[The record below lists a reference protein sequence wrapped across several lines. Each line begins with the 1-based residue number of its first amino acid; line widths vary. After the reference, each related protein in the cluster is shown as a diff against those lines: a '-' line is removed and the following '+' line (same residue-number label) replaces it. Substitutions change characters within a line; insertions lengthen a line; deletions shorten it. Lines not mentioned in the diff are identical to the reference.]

1 MKNLKKKIESVIKSK
16 GDGFYSFDYIV
27 ECHPEATY
35 YMAFSERG
43 NGKTTDMLKRCI
55 RNYFEKG
62 WQGAYIRRFATDFKA
77 QRGDGLF
84 TKYLCDYITAKSG
97 GEWTDVYHAGTRWYF
112 CRYDTLTKKDGSE
125 ITKKVINPDVFMYGF
140 PLDAMEHDKG
150 ASFDRIHEIY
160 FDEFLTRSI
169 YLKDEFVLFNN
180 VLSTII
186 RNKTDVKIFMAG
198 NTVSKVACP
207 YFKEMGLMRVKEQEQ
222 GTIDLYTYGD
232 TLLKVAVEY
241 CANRRKSK
249 ENEKYFAFGNPRLRM
264 ITSGAWEVA
273 VHPHI
278 PCRIRDAQKLFT
290 FYIDFDDERMECFV
304 AVIAGAPCLCVVA
317 KTSDLKY
324 PDDDL
329 IYSDKYDNRPNW
341 RRSIYRDT
349 LPISKKLLT
358 FVSDGR
364 VLFSDNTTGEIFDG
378 YMKWARANM

>member
-1 MKNLKKKIESVIKSK
+1 MHGLKDKIKKVIKSK
-16 GDGFYSFDYIV
+16 GDGFYSFDYMTQ
-27 ECHPEATY
+27 CYPDATY

-55 RNYFEKG
+55 TNYFEKG
-62 WQGAYIRRFATDFKA
+62 WQGAYIRRFYEAFKA
-77 QRGDGLF
+77 QRGDKLF
-84 TKYLCDYITAKSG
+84 NKYLCDYIAIKSG
-97 GEWTDVYHAGTRWYF
+97 GEWTDVYHAGTRWYL
-112 CRYDTLTKKDGSE
+112 CRYDTITKRDGTE
-125 ITKKVINPDVFMYGF
+125 TTKKVINQDVLMYGF
-140 PLDAMEHDKG
+140 ALDGMENDKG
-150 ASFDRIHEIY
+150 ASFDRIHEVY

-232 TLLKVAVEY
+232 TLLTVAVEY
-241 CANRRKSK
+241 CANRKKSR

-264 ITSGAWEVA
+264 ITTGAWEVA

-278 PCRIRDAQKLFT
+278 STRIRDTDKLFK
-290 FYIDFDDERMECFV
+290 FYIYFDDEQMECF
-304 AVIAGAPCLCVVA
+304 IAIISGAPCLCVCA
-317 KTSDLKY
+317 KTTDLKY
-324 PDDDL
+324 PDEDL

-341 RRSIYRDT
+341 RRSMYKDT
-349 LPISKKLLT
+349 LPISKKILK
-358 FVSDGR
+358 FIADGR

-378 YMKWARANM
+378 YLKWARVNF